1 MAYSNIEWTEYSW
14 NPVTGCTKISSGCTN
29 CYAERM
35 AKRLKAMGVRRYN
48 AGFEV
53 RTHPD
58 LIKVP
63 LRLKKPRIIFVNSM
77 SDLFHESVPGQFI
90 KDIFSVM
97 NNSPQHTF
105 QILTKRS
112 ERMLHLSSEL
122 KWTNNIWMGVTI
134 EDQKNLYRINDLH
147 ASSAKI
153 KFLSCEPLLGP
164 ISFPSLKKI
173 NWVIV
178 GGESG
183 PNARQMKEEWAI
195 SIRDQCLKTGAAF
208 FFKQW
213 GGKNRKASGRLLE
226 GRFWDQLPIFS
237 PNIS

>member
-97 NNSPQHTF
+97 NNRPQHTF

>member
-1 MAYSNIEWTEYSW
+1 
-14 NPVTGCTKISSGCTN
+14 
-29 CYAERM
+29 M

-77 SDLFHESVPGQFI
+77 SDLFHESVPRQFI